1 MLLVEDTKYVSELLC
16 MLFLLAGK
24 KLNAVAD
31 FKGAGNVLLSVGFYE
46 EKTGV

>member
-1 MLLVEDTKYVSELLC
+1 MLLVEDTKDVSELLC

-31 FKGAGNVLLSVGFYE
+31 FKGAGNIFLSVGFYE
-46 EKTGV
+46 EKTGA